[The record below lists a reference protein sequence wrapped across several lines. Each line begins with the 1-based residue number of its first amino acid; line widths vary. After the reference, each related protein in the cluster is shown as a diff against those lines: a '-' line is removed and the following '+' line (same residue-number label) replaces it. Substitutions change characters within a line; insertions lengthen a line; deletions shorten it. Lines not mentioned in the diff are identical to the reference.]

1 VKAFT
6 GAAFATLCALALSG
20 CIDSEGPILP
30 DAKPVFGEKLKLQFF
45 TLRKGFAQEPEQAT
59 FVWNGALYAHVS
71 GGMKDVSGFSLHP
84 FEAGDYILQEAPV
97 RHPRITEYA
106 LVHRIADAVYQVIA
120 IDEADA
126 DEATRT
132 AHCGKGSKADPSP
145 CRIATRD
152 QLFDFARA
160 TAARRKDDGGLV
172 IRLPDGS
179 DRPARRKPRR

>member
-1 VKAFT
+1 M
-6 GAAFATLCALALSG
+6 
-20 CIDSEGPILP
+20 CIRD
-30 DAKPVFGEKLKLQFF
+30 
-45 TLRKGFAQEPEQAT
+45 R
-59 FVWNGALYAHVS
+59 LYAHVS
-71 GGMKDVSGFSLHP
+71 GGMKDVSGFSVHP
-84 FEAGDYILQEAPV
+84 FEAGDYILQEVPV

-132 AHCGKGSKADPSP
+132 AHCGKGGKTDASP

-172 IRLPDGS
+172 LRLPDGAEK
-179 DRPARRKPRR
+179 RPPNAGINSPPRRAIGPRWRRAPSPFPILPAASATATAPRWPAPSR